1 MSSTANRRFKRQKER
16 DFRKGKIEEYLNGE
30 VKNPILKKII
40 EEEIIFSKNLGNI
53 CSDYH
58 KRGEGNRFRSA

>member
-1 MSSTANRRFKRQKER
+1 MSYTIKMMSILKNIDQ
-16 DFRKGKIEEYLNGE
+16 KIEEYLNGE

-53 CSDYH
+53 FYKFFLLH
-58 KRGEGNRFRSA
+58 PHW